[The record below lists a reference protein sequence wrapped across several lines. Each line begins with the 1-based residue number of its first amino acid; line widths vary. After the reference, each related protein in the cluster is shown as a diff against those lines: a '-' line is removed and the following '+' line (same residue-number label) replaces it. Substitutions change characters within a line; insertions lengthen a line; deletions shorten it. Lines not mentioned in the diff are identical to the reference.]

1 MNRIGGVNR
10 DISDPDAI
18 VAELRAI
25 GRLVERDIVPSLMES
40 RTAMARMRGVGVLT
54 LGQAIDRGV
63 VGPVARASSVW
74 HRRAYR
80 IALRAGGASRDRFPP
95 RRHRSREPG
104 PVNSEA
110 DVAAL
115 VSAVRNIAA
124 AHL

>member
-63 VGPVARASSVW
+63 VGPVARASSAQQRVP
-74 HRRAYR
+74 RPVSFRS
-80 IALRAGGASRDRFPP
+80 ASMASTS
-95 RRHRSREPG
+95 H
-104 PVNSEA
+104 
-110 DVAAL
+110 
-115 VSAVRNIAA
+115 
-124 AHL
+124 